1 MSSIRNSHSLQMGMK
16 KIVTLDD
23 SLEASYTTKHSYH
36 KIVLPYIQ
44 LYSIQSSKHTP
55 RYLPNWSEN
64 LCPHKNLYLNVC
76 CNFIPG
82 YKKLKP
88 TKVSL
93 NKWIVKLCYFL
104 TMESDSTIKKNK
116 LLIDAT
122 TWMNLTL
129 HWAEWKKPVSK
140 SSYSII
146 PFS

>member
-93 NKWIVKLCYFL
+93 NKWIDKQAVVHLYNGIL
-104 TMESDSTIKKNK
+104 GIKKEK
-116 LLIDAT
+116 
-122 TWMNLTL
+122 
-129 HWAEWKKPVSK
+129 EK
-140 SSYSII
+140 S
-146 PFS
+146 